1 MKKLFSLV
9 FTIATCFVACHHH
22 PEMEAAELAQDSAPA
37 KIGGKWQMSMETP
50 HGTVKGPFQVQ
61 QDGSKLTATFDAEMF
76 GTVSVTGTVDGN
88 QVSFSLSVPNGP
100 QSFGFSGTVDGSK
113 MSGKTEMDGEWTA
126 TRETAQAA
134 AAKTGPGA
142 QTVPTA
148 KPAPAA
154 KTVLGTVTDF
164 HVNSLEMGLKS
175 DDGKTVWVKF
185 DADTEVMLAAPGEK
199 DLNHAQP
206 ARVSDIARD
215 DRVMVSFVA
224 GMPQARRIVV
234 VAATAIARRNAA
246 ERLDWEKRGM
256 TGIVASRDGDQIT
269 LETRTPQGAQRT
281 TVAVTSKT
289 AIRRYAPDSV
299 KFAEAEPAS
308 LAQIAVGDQIRVR
321 GDKSEDASRLTAD
334 SVVFGTFLTT
344 LATVSEVN
352 REKGEL
358 KILDLTSK
366 KPMVVRLTAD
376 TRLKKMPD
384 MHEMPTGHGEH
395 QPANMAQML
404 QQLPAGAIDDLKAG
418 SSVVVTS
425 TRGARPDRVTGIMV
439 IANVDA
445 FLKMAQSEAEG
456 ASPMEAL
463 NRLHGG
469 MLSGPGGVSLP
480 AILQ

>member
-37 KIGGKWQMSMETP
+37 KIAGKWQMTMETP
-50 HGTVKGPFQVQ
+50 HGTVTGPFQVQ
-61 QDGSKLTATFDAEMF
+61 QDGPKVTGTFNAEMF
-76 GTVSVTGTVDGN
+76 GTVSITGTVDGN
-88 QVSFSLSVPNGP
+88 KVSFTLTVPDGP
-100 QSFGFSGTVDGSK
+100 HAFGFSGTVDGSK
-113 MSGKTEMDGEWTA
+113 MGGKTETDGAWTA
-126 TRETAQAA
+126 TRETAQASPP
-134 AAKTGPGA
+134 KT
-142 QTVPTA
+142 V
-148 KPAPAA
+148 PAA

-164 HVNSLEMGLKS
+164 HVNSLEMALKS
-175 DDGKTVWVKF
+175 DDGRTVWVKF
-185 DADTEVMLAAPGEK
+185 DADTEVELAAPGEN
-199 DLNHAQP
+199 DLSHAQP
-206 ARVSDIARD
+206 ARVADIARD
-215 DRVMVSFVA
+215 DRVMVSFVP
-224 GMPQARRIVV
+224 GMPEARRIVV

-256 TGIVASRDGDQIT
+256 TGIVAARDGDQIT

-281 TVAVTSKT
+281 AVVVTSKT

-321 GDKSEDASRLTAD
+321 GDKSDDGGRLTAD

-344 LATVSEVN
+344 LGTVSGVD

-358 KILDLTSK
+358 KIVDLTSK
-366 KPMVVRLTAD
+366 KAIVVRLTAD

-384 MHEMPTGHGEH
+384 MHEMPAGHGEH

-418 SSVVVTS
+418 TSVVVTS

-445 FLKMAQSEAEG
+445 FLKMAQSEADG

-463 NRLHGG
+463 NRMHGG